1 MVMCCPLLR
10 RHYSTTIGGW
20 YCCLCEEAA
29 LESLVLVLDS
39 NRIRNW
45 WLIGYRGWS
54 LWRMGITMVNKIIK
68 MLYGIQQDKMLHFVG
83 GLLISQLLYAIASL
97 MLPKWVALLL
107 ALIVATV
114 VAALKEAWDI
124 KHGVPSWADF
134 LASEIGIVI
143 GLLIIIISV

>member
-1 MVMCCPLLR
+1 
-10 RHYSTTIGGW
+10 
-20 YCCLCEEAA
+20 
-29 LESLVLVLDS
+29 
-39 NRIRNW
+39 
-45 WLIGYRGWS
+45 
-54 LWRMGITMVNKIIK
+54 MVNIIIK

-107 ALIVATV
+107 ALVVATV

-134 LASEIGIVI
+134 LASEIGIMT
-143 GLLIIIISV
+143 GLSIMTLV

>member
-1 MVMCCPLLR
+1 MAVRSSLLG

-20 YCCLCEEAA
+20 NSCFGEEAA
-29 LESLVLVLDS
+29 LESLVLVS
-39 NRIRNW
+39 YCNRICHW
-45 WLIGYRGWS
+45 WLLGYRGWS
-54 LWRMGITMVNKIIK
+54 LWRMGVDMANRIIK

-83 GLLISQLLYAIASL
+83 GLLFSQLLYAIASL

-114 VAALKEAWDI
+114 VAALKEVWDI

-134 LASEIGIVI
+134 LASEIGIMT
-143 GLLIIIISV
+143 GLSIMTLV